1 MKHFLVKIITPEK
14 IMYEHNI
21 VSATF
26 PTPDGEITILPDHEP
41 LIAAISSGELRAQDE
56 QGEVEAFFAAGGVA
70 RMHENELVVL
80 LDQLESV
87 KGLNVDHAEEAYERA
102 RKLKDDA
109 GKMQALDFA
118 RFEALLERELG
129 RVRVAR
135 KYRR

>member
-1 MKHFLVKIITPEK
+1 MKRFLVKIITPEK
-14 IMYEHNI
+14 KMYEHVV

-26 PTPDGEITILPDHEP
+26 PTPGGEVTILPDHQP
-41 LIAAISSGELRAQDE
+41 IIAAISSGELRVQDE
-56 QGEVEAFFAAGGVA
+56 QGRVEAFFADTGVA
-70 RMHENELVVL
+70 RMQENELVVL
-80 LDQLESV
+80 LDRLESV
-87 KGLNVDHAEEAYERA
+87 NALTIDHAEEAYERA

-135 KYRR
+135 KYKR